1 MKQIYPNSYEQH
13 MQDTNKANNF
23 LKHNIYVH
31 AHANTQAYV
40 SPFLYLKINSND
52 IKYFP
57 RGYEGIL
64 YTR

>member
-1 MKQIYPNSYEQH
+1 